1 MAKPIGAL
9 ELRYPMI
16 QFLIK
21 GIIRDTKMASI
32 TGVGHLYYGNIKI
45 QSFYGSWEKHGFV
58 KAAVSRAVRLSF

>member
-21 GIIRDTKMASI
+21 GIIRDTKVASI
-32 TGVGHLYYGNIKI
+32 TGVGHLYYGNSYKN
-45 QSFYGSWEKHGFV
+45 SEFLWELRRTWFCEGSCK
-58 KAAVSRAVRLSF
+58 

>member
-21 GIIRDTKMASI
+21 GLIRDKN
-32 TGVGHLYYGNIKI
+32 GVNNWSWPLILWEYKNSEFLWELRKTW
-45 QSFYGSWEKHGFV
+45 FCEGSRK
-58 KAAVSRAVRLSF
+58 